1 MTVKRQN
8 DLPGKWSGGM
18 PGARGLIDRN
28 ALLVF
33 AILFMV
39 GSLIAWNA
47 MRSHQDFVEAQTELA
62 RSSARTAADEMA
74 LFVKELRRS
83 VGIFARE
90 QNTLIWALAQDP
102 DSTDLYDSLRDK
114 VQVHFPEF
122 AALNVADDQGEP
134 VVLDMSGAIGAL
146 CRLNI
151 RNFVVEQHHHEVR
164 IHPAPD
170 AYHFDVMVP
179 WEVDRSLSAPN
190 SGVLFVSF
198 RVDTLARILH
208 HSAPPRHRLFLTL
221 GSEPNLIEVSAD
233 GTRDKLKRDIH
244 LSAEEIARTSAQE
257 PVPDT
262 LWQVVVL
269 PDADL
274 SREELRAVFVHAG
287 WVFFGFVVVSLA
299 MLWLV
304 RRETQTRDEALRLSR
319 QKSEFLST
327 MSHEIRTPLN
337 SVIGFAELL
346 SKTDL
351 DSRQREY
358 VSSVR
363 HAGEALLALLN
374 DILDLS
380 KIEAG
385 KLQLEEIEFDL
396 REWVENTLAMFS
408 EQAAGKNLDL
418 CAVIPHDLPVL
429 LRGDPAHL
437 RQVLVNLVGNAIKFT
452 EHGHV
457 SVRVERMPNPIPEG
471 EHGGRMEYCLRV
483 RDSGIGIDPARK
495 AELFEQFSQA
505 DSSTTRR
512 YGGTGLGLAI
522 SRRLVG
528 LMGGRI
534 DADPLPEGGT
544 EFWFSFAC
552 DVVDDPP
559 IIEAAPLR
567 GWRGLVLTDRSCVA
581 ESLGESLLA
590 LGMDYRVMADG
601 PGALALLRSSKEA
614 EFGVDVALI
623 DANLPEDAGFDF
635 ARVMRS
641 DHRLRHIPVLMLSAV
656 SDEWRVLREIGDM
669 TVGEMPVVVI
679 HKPTLLENLHEHVAV
694 ALGLVGTSDTN
705 AVVNEPS
712 YNGLHALVVD
722 DNELNLRVARG
733 MLEQLGGAVEPVN
746 NGAEAIEVSQRM
758 DFDLV
763 FMDCEMPGMDGTET
777 MHRMRRADEANG
789 RDRRVIVAMTANT
802 TVGDRER
809 CLAQGFDDYLPKPIT
824 LDSMSS
830 VALHWFGERLGRH
843 RAMPG
848 DAETP
853 QRDHEPVIDAQVL
866 VRMRALQ
873 SDKDPTFFI
882 ELLAGFRKEAPERLR
897 VVRNTVADPAS
908 LRQALH
914 SLKGTA
920 ALVGAKRLV
929 AACEEGLIDA
939 RAGDLSRVDIHVEEL
954 AAELEWALEELARY
968 EAQAHD

>member
-1 MTVKRQN
+1 MTVKRHQE
-8 DLPGKWSGGM
+8 LLGGV
-18 PGARGLIDRN
+18 PDARGLIDRN

-33 AILFMV
+33 AMLFMV
-39 GSLIAWNA
+39 GTLIAWNA
-47 MRSHQDFVEAQTELA
+47 SRSYQDFLDAQKELTH
-62 RSSARTAADEMA
+62 SAATTAADELG

-90 QNTLIWALAQDP
+90 QNTLIWAMAQDP
-102 DSTDLYDSLRDK
+102 ESEGVYDSLRDK
-114 VQVHFPEF
+114 VQIHFPEF
-122 AALNVADDQGEP
+122 AALNVADEKGEP
-134 VVLDMSGAIGAL
+134 LMLDMSGAIGEL
-146 CRLNI
+146 CRRNI
-151 RNFVVEQHHHEVR
+151 RSFVVEQHHHEVR

-170 AYHFDVMVP
+170 AYHFDVMVN
-179 WEVDRSLSAPN
+179 WEVDPSLKAPN

-198 RVDTLARILH
+198 KVDTLARILNH
-208 HSAPPRHRLFLTL
+208 AAPPRHRLFLTL
-221 GSEPNLIEVSAD
+221 LTDPGLIEVSED
-233 GTRDKLKRDIH
+233 GTRDNLQRDIR
-244 LSAEEIARTSAQE
+244 LSADELARISATA
-257 PVPDT
+257 PVKDT

-269 PDADL
+269 PDAGMQ
-274 SREELRAVFVHAG
+274 RAQWYDIVVLASGVFL
-287 WVFFGFVVVSLA
+287 GFVGVTLA

-304 RRETQTRDEALRLSR
+304 RRETQTRDAALRLSR

-346 SKTDL
+346 SKTSL

-363 HAGEALLALLN
+363 HSGESLLALLN

-396 REWVENTLAMFS
+396 REWIENTLVMFS
-408 EQAAGKNLDL
+408 EQAAGKGLDL

-452 EHGHV
+452 DHGFV
-457 SVRVERMPNPIPEG
+457 SVRVDRMPDVINTG
-471 EHGGRMEYCLRV
+471 DHRGRAAYRV
-483 RDSGIGIDPARK
+483 SVCDSGIGIDPSRK

-512 YGGTGLGLAI
+512 FGGTGLGLAI
-522 SRRLVG
+522 SRRLVD
-528 LMGGRI
+528 LMGGQI
-534 DADPLPEGGT
+534 DAEPLPEGGT
-544 EFWFSFAC
+544 EFWFTFAC
-552 DVVDDPP
+552 DVVEDPP
-559 IIEAAPLR
+559 SSEEQQPLQ
-567 GWRGLVLTDRSCVA
+567 GWRGLVLTDRDCVA
-581 ESLGESLLA
+581 ASLGESLLV

-601 PGALALLRSSKEA
+601 PGALALLRTGSDA
-614 EFGVDVALI
+614 DFGVDVALI
-623 DANLPEDAGFDF
+623 DACLADESGFDF

-641 DHRLRHIPVLMLSAV
+641 DHRLKHIPVLIMCAV
-656 SDEWRVLREIGDM
+656 SEEWRVMRAIGDM
-669 TVGEMPVVVI
+669 TTGERPVVIV
-679 HKPTLLENLHEHVAV
+679 HKPTVLEHLHERIAV
-694 ALGLVGTSDTN
+694 GLGLAGPIDSQTD
-705 AVVNEPS
+705 ANEPS
-712 YNGLHALVVD
+712 FTGLSALVVD
-722 DNELNLRVARG
+722 DNDLNLRVARG
-733 MLEQLGGAVEPVN
+733 MLEQLGGIAESVN
-746 NGAEAIEVSQRM
+746 NGAEAIETSQRK

-777 MHRMRRADEANG
+777 MQRMRREDEANG
-789 RDRRVIVAMTANT
+789 RDRRIIVAMTANT
-802 TVGDRER
+802 TIGDRER

-824 LDSMSS
+824 LDSLSS
-830 VALHWFGERLGRH
+830 VALEWFGERVGH
-843 RAMPG
+843 QRAKPG
-848 DAETP
+848 EIETL
-853 QRDHEPVIDAQVL
+853 QRDREPVIDAQVL

-873 SDKDPTFFI
+873 SEQDPTFFV

-897 VVRNTVADPAS
+897 VVRNTVADPSS

-954 AAELEWALEELARY
+954 AAELEWALEELNRY
-968 EAQAHD
+968 EAQADD